1 MRNHKP
7 SNLVVKE
14 KRGYAGGKKKKR
26 KEERKEGKRP
36 YLNKQKQ
43 WGKVREP
50 TTGHETTASL
60 AGPRIGRLN
69 EVKMAK
75 PGQTV
80 LCGIHK
86 HCQMNGSIL
95 KPAL

>member
-1 MRNHKP
+1 MR
-7 SNLVVKE
+7 E
-14 KRGYAGGKKKKR
+14 GRKR
-26 KEERKEGKRP
+26 KERKRERGEAAVF
-36 YLNKQKQ
+36 KQTKQ
-43 WGKVREP
+43 WGKAREP